1 MLFLRTDFGSGC
13 LHRLVRLSFAIGEEN
28 TIVEFR
34 RELREGRRKTSEA
47 HIERGRNA
55 NSFGKGVAQA
65 PSKLPRAPSND
76 GAHRFICQA
85 TCYYLSCI
93 STPPPV
99 ALTATPFCV
108 EEMRTTTPA

>member
-76 GAHRFICQA
+76 GARKFTSQA
-85 TCYYLSCI
+85 TRYLSCM

-108 EEMRTTTPA
+108 EEM